1 MDGKPSAEH
10 SSRSSWNPRAGL
22 ETVITEFTDRGVTT
36 SIVRRPQVHDTRKQG
51 LAPCLLAV
59 TRPKDVSGYIHGS
72 NIR

>member
-1 MDGKPSAEH
+1 M
-10 SSRSSWNPRAGL
+10 
-22 ETVITEFTDRGVTT
+22 TT

-59 TRPKDVSGYIHGS
+59 TRPKDVSGYIGDGS